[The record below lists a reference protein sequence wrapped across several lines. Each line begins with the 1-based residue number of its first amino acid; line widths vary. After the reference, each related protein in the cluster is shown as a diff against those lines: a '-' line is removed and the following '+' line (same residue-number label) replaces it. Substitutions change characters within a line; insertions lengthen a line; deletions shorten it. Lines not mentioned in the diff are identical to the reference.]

1 MLLMSSSGGKAT
13 RTPGAVPAFVG
24 RGFAGRGRVAVSLS
38 AGSEAD
44 GLAAGILLDA
54 TVHALEELQIEVVTW
69 RVGQS

>member
-1 MLLMSSSGGKAT
+1 LDEVSRFRWDG
-13 RTPGAVPAFVG
+13 
-24 RGFAGRGRVAVSLS
+24 VAVSLS